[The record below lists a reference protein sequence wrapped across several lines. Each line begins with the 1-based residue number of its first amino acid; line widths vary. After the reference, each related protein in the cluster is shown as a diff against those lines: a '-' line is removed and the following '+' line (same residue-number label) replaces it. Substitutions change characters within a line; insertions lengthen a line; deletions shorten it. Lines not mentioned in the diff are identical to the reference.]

1 MTINI
6 EVTVDSY
13 RERPAPA
20 RLAGMVACLWRHE
33 VGATRQQRVLP
44 DGCLDLIWMDGTVL
58 VAGPDTRAFLATL
71 NKGQTLTGLRF
82 RPGAAPGVLG
92 APAYTLR
99 DQRVRLDDLWPGET
113 LTSRI
118 EGADNPAAALEAAV
132 ASRATEPDRALS
144 AVLARLRDG
153 SSVRSTAD
161 ALGWTERALH
171 RRCREAFGYGPS
183 VLRRILRFRMALRLA
198 GLGVPFALTAART
211 GYADQAHLA
220 REVRALAGVPLSQL
234 LTADGANRSTPTP
247 SGSRTTA

>member
-1 MTINI
+1 
-6 EVTVDSY
+6 
-13 RERPAPA
+13 
-20 RLAGMVACLWRHE
+20 MVCLWRHE
-33 VGATRQQRVLP
+33 VGADWEQRVLP
-44 DGCLDLIWMDGTVL
+44 DGCLDLIWMDGAVH
-58 VAGPDTRAFLATL
+58 VAGPDTRAFIATL
-71 NKGQTLTGLRF
+71 NTGQTLTGLRF

-92 APAYTLR
+92 VPAYSLR

-113 LTSRI
+113 LTTRI
-118 EGADNPAAALEAAV
+118 EGADDPATVLAAAV

-153 SSVRSTAD
+153 SSVRTTAD

-171 RRCREAFGYGPS
+171 RRCRDAFGYGPS
-183 VLRRILRFRMALRLA
+183 VLRRILRFRTALRLA
-198 GLGVPFALTAART
+198 VQGVPFAVTAART

-234 LTADGANRSTPTP
+234 LTANGADRSTPTP